1 MKTNMDHNDWT
12 HGKRSPDEIVFLLD
26 VDNTLLD
33 SDYFE
38 ATLKQFLTQE
48 FGTGNCDRYWV
59 LLNKMQARL
68 GYPDYLG
75 ALQRY
80 QWDLNDPRLLLI
92 SSFLLDYPFA
102 ERLYPG
108 ALDVIKRLRGWGLT
122 VILSDGDLVL
132 QPRKIR
138 QAGLWDAVENRVL
151 IYVHKERMLEA
162 VIKRYP
168 AKHYVVVDDNL
179 GILTGM
185 KAVLSDRVT
194 TVFPLQGRYASDP
207 RNLEAFPAAD
217 ITIKGVGD
225 LANYD
230 LSAFLGRAVARAS

>member
-1 MKTNMDHNDWT
+1 MKMNMEHNDWT
-12 HGKRSPDEIVFLLD
+12 RGGSSPDEIIFLLD

-33 SDYFE
+33 NDFFE

-48 FGTGNCDRYWV
+48 FGAGNCDRYWV

-75 ALQRY
+75 ALQHY

-92 SSFLLDYPFA
+92 SSFLLDHLYE

-108 ALDVIKRLRGWGLT
+108 VLDALKHLRVWGLT

-138 QAGLWDAVENRVL
+138 RSGLWGAVENRVL

-168 AKHYVVVDDNL
+168 AKHYVMVDDNL

-194 TVFPLQGRYASDP
+194 TVQPLQGRYATDP
-207 RNLEAFPAAD
+207 KNIGAFPPAD
-217 ITIKGVGD
+217 ITIKGMGELV
-225 LANYD
+225 NYD
-230 LSAFLGRAVARAS
+230 LPAFLGRAAARAL